1 MEAGFALGPI
11 PGQRGL
17 YKEVRADFSIV
28 LADPITE
35 EILEVDCEQ
44 IFMIE
49 NDDPESA
56 VLKSYTESIK
66 VGTFRDYEREY
77 DEAVDFT
84 TRVRAL
90 DRG

>member
-1 MEAGFALGPI
+1 MSAFALGPI

-17 YKEVRADFSIV
+17 YKEVRADFSIA

-35 EILEVDCEQ
+35 EILEIDCEQ

-49 NDDPESA
+49 NDDPTTA
-56 VLKSYTESIK
+56 VLKNYTETIR

-84 TRVRAL
+84 TRVRSL